1 MKRLPLLGFALLLI
15 LASCGRAVEE
25 EKLPEGLAEKQELLR
40 EKRAELRKL
49 TKEIEALEDTIAVID
64 PTFAPNATLVT
75 YETLEPQSFE
85 NYANVQATIQA
96 NETAMASAEIPGR
109 ILRLTVDDGDNV
121 RKGQLIAVLNVE
133 DIETQREEV
142 ETATELAKTVY
153 ERQERLWNQ
162 QIGSEIQYL
171 QAKNNYERLQKQLAA
186 IDVQSNKRN
195 VYAPISGTVDRVMLR
210 AGENAMPGA
219 PIVSILSTN
228 DLKVV
233 GDAPEELL
241 AKVKRGQQVK
251 VLVPTLDLDFGARVV
266 RIGKTV
272 DPANRTFAV
281 EVDVP
286 GRYLAQ
292 LKTNLLAE
300 IEVLDFAAEDM
311 LVVSQDLIQ
320 QEVDGRRYVFIAD
333 DKDGKTM
340 ASQVFI
346 KTGAT
351 YNNMAVVTE
360 GLAAG
365 DRIITTGAR
374 GLVDEQLITLSQNP
388 ITNGQSGK

>member
-1 MKRLPLLGFALLLI
+1 MKRLPILGFALLLI
-15 LASCGRAVEE
+15 MASCGRAEE
-25 EKLPEGLAEKQELLR
+25 EEQLPAGLAEKQELLR

-49 TKEIEALEDTIAVID
+49 TQEIEALEDTIAVLD
-64 PTFAPNATLVT
+64 PSFAPNATLVT
-75 YETLEPQSFE
+75 YETLNPQSFE
-85 NYANVQATIQA
+85 NYTNVQATVRA

-109 ILRLTVDDGDNV
+109 IIRLTVDDGDLV

-142 ETATELAKTVY
+142 EKATELAKTVF

-195 VYAPISGTVDRVMLR
+195 VYAPISGTVERVMLR

-219 PIVSILSTN
+219 PIASILSTN
-228 DLKVV
+228 DLKVIA
-233 GDAPEELL
+233 DAPEELL
-241 AKVKRGQQVK
+241 AKVERGQQVK
-251 VLVPTLDLDFGARVV
+251 VIVPALDLDFEARVV
-266 RIGKTV
+266 RIGRTV
-272 DPANRTFAV
+272 DPANRTFEV

-300 IEVLDFAAEDM
+300 IEVLDFAAEDL

-320 QEVDGRRYVFIAD
+320 QEVDGRRYVFIANE
-333 DKDGKTM
+333 KGGKTM
-340 ASQVFI
+340 ASKVFI

-351 YNNMAVVTE
+351 YNNMAVITE
-360 GLAAG
+360 GLTAG

-388 ITNGQSGK
+388 ITNGQPGK